1 MLSSPCVTCA
11 RPCVAA
17 DGRKLIELEKDSSKQ
32 LVKLLTSRD
41 AELHPDQKYLREL
54 IGNQLTVLGSKYRR
68 CMWHPKVLEF
78 CTAIY
83 IASPTAYAEAVA
95 GGILAL
101 PSVDHVK
108 KMSRKGSTVER
119 V

>member
-1 MLSSPCVTCA
+1 MTCA

-78 CTAIY
+78 CTSIY